1 MKAQTPTFG
10 SLRWLGRSL
19 RWLGGLLVLGL
30 LGAGIGTAQTPDAP
44 VQLKSISVERQGD
57 GVTVLVSMS
66 GPAKYAASFIDSPN
80 RLVVDMQGTTFA
92 WNRTAM
98 KSDGDPVREVRGSQ
112 FRVGT
117 ARVVVELS
125 RKVGYRIDERPE
137 GLALVL
143 EPGAT
148 AQADKPAPRAKET
161 SKAPAPIPAAA
172 KIAPQRVDAQR
183 VAEAFEALK
192 VDIKPAA
199 PKVERVVAEAP
210 LNIAQPKPVETR
222 MPEVRTSQTRSPEAR
237 TSEVRAPE
245 VRAPEVRAPEVRAKD
260 ALVKPVT
267 LAPIALVP
275 VPAQATPTPPPASPP
290 SPPPPTGNGQRLIS
304 LDFKDADVV
313 NLLRILAAESGRNI
327 VAGDDVKG
335 KVSVSLRNVTWEQAL
350 DTILETRGLQKLER
364 GSVIRIVSTEQLT
377 KEREAA
383 ARVQEAQVK
392 SESEIRTKRAE
403 AQLREVEAFTKK
415 LQAEAA
421 AAEAQARGPLREETI
436 RLSYADPED
445 VAKTLQGILGIP
457 PSGTQPVGSPIIV
470 PQLLGSGPTPPPIA
484 EPPFSQLYGPGAGPR
499 PMPVVSVSQDVL
511 AKGITIQAHKPT
523 NSVFIRHYEADLERI
538 KKLIKEQLD
547 VPLPQVK
554 IEARMEI
561 LDRNAFEGIGVQWG
575 GAGAGNINST
585 TTLIGQGFQSAPGK
599 NAGTVSPAFAGILLP
614 DGTIA
619 PFNPTA
625 PTNLSPANPNLTLSQ
640 LFPISATTGLPL
652 GGNVVNLPFGGLPN
666 ASNAGVPAG
675 GISFGLVSNRFNIN
689 LALQAL
695 AAQGKT
701 RTLAR
706 PEIVTVENNKAAVS
720 LGEEIPYATVSSA
733 GTQIQFKE
741 AVLKL
746 EVTPTVLREKIG
758 DQIVAKIKLIVV
770 VENNSRGDTITPAA
784 GVAVPIINR
793 RKAETQVLIKEGDRL
808 VIGGVTQGTVSTT
821 VRKVPLLGDIPIFGW
836 LFKQKENNETGR
848 ELVVFVTPS
857 ILQGQGGAGLALTPI
872 APR

>member
-1 MKAQTPTFG
+1 M
-10 SLRWLGRSL
+10 
-19 RWLGGLLVLGL
+19 
-30 LGAGIGTAQTPDAP
+30 
-44 VQLKSISVERQGD
+44 
-57 GVTVLVSMS
+57 
-66 GPAKYAASFIDSPN
+66 
-80 RLVVDMQGTTFA
+80 
-92 WNRTAM
+92 
-98 KSDGDPVREVRGSQ
+98 
-112 FRVGT
+112 
-117 ARVVVELS
+117 
-125 RKVGYRIDERPE
+125 
-137 GLALVL
+137 
-143 EPGAT
+143 
-148 AQADKPAPRAKET
+148 
-161 SKAPAPIPAAA
+161 
-172 KIAPQRVDAQR
+172 
-183 VAEAFEALK
+183 
-192 VDIKPAA
+192 
-199 PKVERVVAEAP
+199 
-210 LNIAQPKPVETR
+210 
-222 MPEVRTSQTRSPEAR
+222 
-237 TSEVRAPE
+237 
-245 VRAPEVRAPEVRAKD
+245 
-260 ALVKPVT
+260 
-267 LAPIALVP
+267 
-275 VPAQATPTPPPASPP
+275 
-290 SPPPPTGNGQRLIS
+290 
-304 LDFKDADVV
+304 
-313 NLLRILAAESGRNI
+313 
-327 VAGDDVKG
+327 
-335 KVSVSLRNVTWEQAL
+335 
-350 DTILETRGLQKLER
+350 
-364 GSVIRIVSTEQLT
+364 
-377 KEREAA
+377 
-383 ARVQEAQVK
+383 
-392 SESEIRTKRAE
+392 
-403 AQLREVEAFTKK
+403 
-415 LQAEAA
+415 
-421 AAEAQARGPLREETI
+421 
-436 RLSYADPED
+436 
-445 VAKTLQGILGIP
+445 
-457 PSGTQPVGSPIIV
+457 
-470 PQLLGSGPTPPPIA
+470 
-484 EPPFSQLYGPGAGPR
+484 
-499 PMPVVSVSQDVL
+499 SQDVL

-523 NSVFIRHYEADLERI
+523 NSVFIRHYEADLERL

-575 GAGAGNINST
+575 GAGAGNINNT

-599 NAGTVSPAFAGILLP
+599 NAGTISPAFAGILLP

-619 PFNPTA
+619 PFNPTS